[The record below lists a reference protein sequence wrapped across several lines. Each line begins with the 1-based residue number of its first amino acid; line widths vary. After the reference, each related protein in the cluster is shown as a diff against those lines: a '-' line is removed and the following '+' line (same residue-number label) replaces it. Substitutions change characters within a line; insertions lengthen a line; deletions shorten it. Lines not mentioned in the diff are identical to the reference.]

1 MKNANIRKTIPVA
14 MGCITLVIASGFQSL
29 RAEIVP
35 EVILSDGYLEIEYSA
50 GAGDSVSYHV
60 IDFETTGGGSFAF
73 AYYFDGPTVS
83 AHDALVEI
91 AAAGDL
97 SYDFTIYDFGSGPL
111 PFADNFSFLADS
123 GNVSTYWSY
132 SLGSYAGLGSD
143 VTWIGASTGAGEQYL
158 TDGAWHGWY
167 NGFNG
172 WDAVAPHVP
181 AVGGAGVI
189 PEPASIGLCVWMIS
203 LMCIRRRKDPFVRK

>member
-35 EVILSDGYLEIEYSA
+35 EVILSEGYLEIEYSA

-123 GNVSTYWSY
+123 GNVSTYTTDLWT
-132 SLGSYAGLGSD
+132 AGT
-143 VTWIGASTGAGEQYL
+143 VTPLDEGLREEEITG
-158 TDGAWHGWY
+158 HKI
-167 NGFNG
+167 
-172 WDAVAPHVP
+172 
-181 AVGGAGVI
+181 VI
-189 PEPASIGLCVWMIS
+189 QITAII
-203 LMCIRRRKDPFVRK
+203 